1 MKRLVRN
8 VVEKM
13 QKEYQV
19 DVAGFGNRLRIEDPK
34 VWKTVKKDWDQIF
47 SEIPINYH
55 VKLTIKD
62 YGTSGSKN

>member
-1 MKRLVRN
+1 MVRN

-19 DVAGFGNRLRIEDPK
+19 DGAGFGNRLRIEHPR
-34 VWKTVKKDWDQIF
+34 VWKKVKKDWDQTF

-62 YGTSGSKN
+62 YGTTGSSK